1 MMKKGCKKLTKMLF
15 ACMLTLAML
24 ATAASPVQAAG
35 KATVKTVSG
44 VKFQKGTGAD
54 KTKFEHTSA
63 SVNTGTYMMYLKN
76 TASGK
81 LYLISS
87 KDGKKYSQTD
97 LRATAKKQGVLN
109 KKNTDSLWFGSMT
122 LLGNEVAI
130 CGSYGEQQPCMLTT
144 KNGKTF
150 TFSEMPKFEEFSS
163 GARILKVGSKYV
175 WIRDFVEGYDR
186 IGGERGLIQEGD
198 QFKIEASYRYYISDD
213 KRTWSPKNIYIKG
226 MENGKEEILFY
237 NDAKR
242 KENKY
247 LLLHG
252 VMSDGIYLYFGITY
266 RPHDEGNEGEISE
279 SYVYRTNDFETYE
292 KVALSDQPLP
302 KVTKNTAEHIEDLYL
317 TRTDVRYGT
326 VEDWIYKAGSSMD
339 AFTLTRGSSAGND
352 FKTVFSYDAGA
363 YSSKTN
369 GYLLNWESTGKN
381 VSLLFERE
389 KDNSLFVSKDGKTGF
404 KEYKTS
410 IKPSQCCGIWEDAKK
425 GYKILGYKKY
435 TESDEMTHLLF
446 SKNGFVKTY
455 QVKLPSRTQSVVI
468 KDDILSVTAQKG
480 NYYLKLSDLYK
491 KMK

>member
-1 MMKKGCKKLTKMLF
+1 MNKKLFKKSTRALSVIVLAF
-15 ACMLTLAML
+15 AML
-24 ATAASPVQAAG
+24 IGMASPVQAAG

-54 KTKFEHTSA
+54 KTTFENTSA
-63 SVNTGTYMMYLKN
+63 AVNTGTYIMYLKN

-81 LYLISS
+81 PYLIST

-97 LRATAKKQGVLN
+97 LRAIAKKLGGLN
-109 KKNTDSLWFGSMT
+109 KKNTDSLWFGSIT

-130 CGSYGEQQPCMLTT
+130 CGSYGEQKPCMLTT

-150 TFSEMPKFEEFSS
+150 TFSKMPQFNDFSYC
-163 GARILKVGSKYV
+163 ARILKAGSKYV
-175 WIRDFVEGYDR
+175 WIRDSVEGKDEISR
-186 IGGERGLIQEGD
+186 EDELIQEEN
-198 QFKIEASYRYYISDD
+198 QFKIEARYRYYISDD
-213 KRTWSPKNIYIKG
+213 KKTWTPKNIRIKG
-226 MENGKEEILFY
+226 MENDKEEILFY

-247 LLLHG
+247 LLLNG
-252 VMSDGIYLYFGITY
+252 VMSDGVYLYFGITY

-363 YSSKTN
+363 YGSKTK
-369 GYLLNWESTGKN
+369 GCIFNWEDTGKN

-404 KEYKTS
+404 KEYKTP

-425 GYKILGYKKY
+425 GYKILGYKEN
-435 TESDEMTHLLF
+435 TESNGMTHLLF

-455 QVKLPSRTQSVVI
+455 QVKLPSGAQSIVI
-468 KDDILSVTAQKG
+468 KGDILSVTAQKG